1 MALTHVGCEV
11 RLRLPR
17 WDEHLVDRL
26 VQAGIDA
33 PDAPD
38 RIVIHPLET
47 TLRVPAQSLA
57 EARGL
62 VMKALRGWTVLLSS
76 DFA

>member
-17 WDEHLVDRL
+17 WDAHLVDRL
-26 VQAGIDA
+26 EHAGIDA
-33 PDAPD
+33 PDAPG
-38 RIVIHPLET
+38 RIVTHPLET
-47 TLRVPAQSLA
+47 VLRVPAET
-57 EARGL
+57 EADARRL
-62 VMKALRGWTVLLSS
+62 VMSALRGWTVLLSS